1 MTSEIF
7 GKISTS
13 DLDAAMLSWGASL
26 PDFAIAS
33 LDATAAFLNAA
44 LPKNR
49 VVVLRPPTIL
59 CS

>member
-1 MTSEIF
+1 MLRF
-7 GKISTS
+7 
-13 DLDAAMLSWGASL
+13 LLSWGASL

-33 LDATAAFLNAA
+33 LDVTAAFLSAA

-59 CS
+59 